1 MLVERVWTLFNNT
14 EGQVIC
20 WASILQTPSLVGSDL
35 PAMSF
40 ANTIAENGLTG
51 NDALV
56 DADPNHDG
64 IDRPH
69 ALASRNCGVK
79 LIGLA

>member
-1 MLVERVWTLFNNT
+1 
-14 EGQVIC
+14 
-20 WASILQTPSLVGSDL
+20 
-35 PAMSF
+35 MSF
-40 ANTIAENGLTG
+40 ANTVAKNGLTG

-64 IDRPH
+64 IDRLH